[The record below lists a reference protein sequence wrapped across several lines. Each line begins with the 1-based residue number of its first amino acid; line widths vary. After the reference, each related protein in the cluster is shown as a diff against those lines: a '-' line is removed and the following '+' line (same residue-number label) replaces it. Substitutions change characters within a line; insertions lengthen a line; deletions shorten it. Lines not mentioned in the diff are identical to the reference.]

1 MFPMAGQT
9 AGPNGAWAEFFVD
22 TPQRRALQLVI
33 IFLLIIII
41 IIIIDIIRTLRVSI
55 VGRAPSF
62 FMIILLQNT

>member
-33 IFLLIIII
+33 ILLII